1 VFIGVP
7 QAVGSGAIEAGVA
20 SLTRFAGTN
29 PEVDIFYLPFLF
41 DSEKKIRKATKS
53 GSEIRQIL
61 DPAISKS
68 GAVPLYYQAYGSA
81 VMLSNGTP
89 MNTPAA
95 FKNKKIRNKVK
106 KFFSDFFTNRKEDFE
121 IRSIEFDESIK
132 NEVKQY
138 CSNMFYIA

>member
-1 VFIGVP
+1 MEKACNIVL
-7 QAVGSGAIEAGVA
+7 QA
-20 SLTRFAGTN
+20 
-29 PEVDIFYLPFLF
+29 
-41 DSEKKIRKATKS
+41 K
-53 GSEIRQIL
+53 
-61 DPAISKS
+61 
-68 GAVPLYYQAYGSA
+68 
-81 VMLSNGTP
+81 
-89 MNTPAA
+89 